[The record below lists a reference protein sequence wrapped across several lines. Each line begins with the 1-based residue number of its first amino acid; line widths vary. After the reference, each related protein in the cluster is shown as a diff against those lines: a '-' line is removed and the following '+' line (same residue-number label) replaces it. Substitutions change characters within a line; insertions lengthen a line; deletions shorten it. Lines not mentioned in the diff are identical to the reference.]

1 MSRST
6 EGLTLVQ
13 KIPLQSYPPRLYLNG
28 FPKSGLHLLEQMV
41 SPFLTPG
48 TCGRGGGEWL
58 GCFKWHSFS
67 NEMLDVR
74 NTAWRLSL
82 LERGR
87 YLKGHLGHLDVF
99 ESVMFWGNIGQ
110 IMVVRDLRDVAVSTA
125 HHIWSENDV
134 LKHEHKDLY
143 RMLGSFDEVLLAVI
157 EGLRPYPGLMERW
170 EKYTRWLDLDWVM
183 KVDFADLIGR
193 PEEMARSILKYAL
206 YNATHLLENR
216 IGHVEFE
223 PETEARLVQM
233 MVESAA
239 RKDQSTTFREGKTGG
254 WREAFSERHKAAFK
268 AADTGGWLA
277 RLGYAE
283 DDW

>member
-1 MSRST
+1 M
-6 EGLTLVQ
+6 
-13 KIPLQSYPPRLYLNG
+13 
-28 FPKSGLHLLEQMV
+28 HLLEQMV
-41 SPFLTPG
+41 SPIASPA

-82 LERGR
+82 LKRGE

-99 ESVMFWGNIGQ
+99 ESVMFWGNIGH
-110 IMVVRDLRDVAVSTA
+110 IMVVRDLRDVAVSVA
-125 HHIWSENDV
+125 HHIWDENSV

-157 EGLRPYPGLMERW
+157 EGMRPYPSLIERW
-170 EKYTRWLDLDWVM
+170 ERYTPWLEKDWVM
-183 KVDFADLIGR
+183 KVDFADLIER
-193 PEEMARSILKYAL
+193 PEEMAKSILKYAL

-216 IGHVEFE
+216 IGFVEFDQK
-223 PETEARLVQM
+223 TEVRLVEM

-239 RKDQSTTFREGKTGG
+239 KKEQSATFRKGEVGG
-254 WREAFSERHKAAFK
+254 WREAFLDHHKSAFK
-268 AADTGGWLA
+268 ASSNDWLVK
-277 RLGYAE
+277 LGYE
-283 DDW
+283 KDDSW